1 MKGTIDWMARN
12 GVAANLLM
20 FLIIVGGFISLS
32 SVVQEVFPEF
42 SLDSI
47 QVRVEYLGAS
57 PDEIEESIVQRI
69 EEQIE
74 SIEGIRRITSVASE
88 NVGVVTAELQ
98 LGTDVSDA
106 LDKIKAEVD
115 RITTF
120 PVDAEE
126 PEVQELTNRSQ
137 VIQLAIHGDASE
149 RSLKELANR
158 IKDELTTLPELSYV
172 SVNGVRDYE
181 ISIEVDEATLR
192 KYNLQLSDI
201 TMAVRRGSLDLPG
214 GSLETTNEEI
224 LIRTKGQNYTADDF
238 ESIIVL
244 ARPDG
249 TTLRLSD
256 IATVVDG
263 FEEADLSTRFDGN
276 PAAFVEVYRTGDER
290 VLDMVEVVQAYVEE
304 IQPTIPAGIS
314 VDVWQNDARIL
325 DSRFNLLIKN
335 GAQGLA
341 LVILALALFLDLRLA
356 FWVSIGIFIS
366 FVGVFAVMLY
376 MGVSVNL
383 ITLFAF
389 ILSLGIV
396 VDDAI
401 VIGENVFAEQSKG
414 GSPLEA
420 AIRAAQRLAKPV
432 IFAVLT
438 TVTAF
443 SPLLF
448 APGALGKIMSQMPI
462 IVIAVLVFS
471 LIESLFILPQHLS
484 HTKSEA
490 ERQKPTLMRRIAG
503 GLILYLIFSAIMYST
518 QGTITPFTMIVFIPV
533 MLIAVYIDE
542 LQTWVK
548 RGLEWNTN
556 GPLQRGL
563 EFATKHYGIVI
574 CTCLAMVL
582 VSMGLIAGGYVKF
595 SFFPDIEG
603 ENVIARIELPEGT
616 PVEQTE
622 EIATFIESTGR
633 EVAAEFQATLPEEHP
648 PIINHIY
655 TSVGMQPMLNRG
667 PNANSGAS
675 PIQSHLAEIN
685 IELLDAEER
694 ELSAEVFEGVWRER
708 VGQIPN
714 VKSIA
719 FQSAVISLGKPI
731 QLEVS
736 APTPEELE
744 LAVERFK
751 AELNEFAGV
760 FEIEDDQD
768 PGKREV
774 KLALKPQARM
784 LGVTLDDLARQVR
797 AGFYG
802 DEALRIQRGRD
813 DIRVMVR
820 LPQDERNAL
829 ADIQNLRIRTPAG
842 AEIPLA
848 EVATAAFGFGPS
860 AINRTDRRR
869 VATIT
874 ADVDPE
880 IITAQQVVTALEA
893 ENIPAVIRDYP
904 GVRAGFEGEQREQ
917 ADTNAALLQGFMIAL
932 FVIYALLAIP
942 FGSYIQPLII
952 MAAIPFGFIGAI
964 LGHYFLGISFG
975 LLSVFGI
982 IGLSGVVVNDSLVLI
997 DFVNQRAR
1005 EGLPMREAIIDA
1017 GKARFRPILLTSI
1030 TTFLGILPLIL
1041 ERSVQA
1047 QFLIPMA
1054 VSLGFGILFATFIIL
1069 LLVPALAMWQHD
1081 ITTFFE
1087 GRKTRNVMV
1096 HEDAPSARPEE
1107 LQVPQFAIK
1116 KV

>member
-1 MKGTIDWMARN
+1 MARN

-20 FLIIVGGFISLS
+20 FLIIVGGFISFS

-47 QVRVEYLGAS
+47 QIRVEYLGAS
-57 PDEIEESIVQRI
+57 PDEVEESIVLRV

-98 LGTDVSDA
+98 LGTDISDA

-126 PEVQELTNRSQ
+126 PEVTELTNRSQ
-137 VIQLAIHGDASE
+137 VVQLAIHGNASE

-172 SVNGVRDYE
+172 RVNGVRNYE
-181 ISIEVDEATLR
+181 ISIEVDEETLR

-214 GSLETTNEEI
+214 GSVETNSEEI
-224 LIRTKGQNYTADDF
+224 LIRTKGQNYNAADF
-238 ESIIVL
+238 EAIIVV

-249 TTLRLSD
+249 TTLRVGD
-256 IATVVDG
+256 IATVNDG
-263 FEEADLSTRFDGN
+263 FEDADLLTRFDGN

-290 VLDMVEVVQAYVEE
+290 VLDMVEVVLDYVAQ
-304 IQPTIPAGIS
+304 IAPTIPEGIS
-314 VDVWQNDARIL
+314 VDVWQNDARL
-325 DSRFNLLIKN
+325 LESRFNLLIEN
-335 GAQGLA
+335 GALGLA

-366 FVGVFAVMLY
+366 FIGVFAVMFY

-401 VIGENVFAEQSKG
+401 VIGENVFAEQAKG
-414 GSPLEA
+414 GDPLEA
-420 AIRAAQRLAKPV
+420 AIRGAQRLAVPV
-432 IFAVLT
+432 TFAVLT

-448 APGALGKIMSQMPI
+448 APGTIGKIMSQMPV
-462 IVIAVLVFS
+462 IVIAVLMFS

-484 HTKSEA
+484 HTKP
-490 ERQKPTLMRRIAG
+490 ERERVKPTLRKRLVG
-503 GLILYLIFSAIMYST
+503 GLVLYLLFFAVMYAT
-518 QGTITPFTMIVFIPV
+518 QGEVTVFTLIIIIPAL
-533 MLIAVYIDE
+533 LIAVYIEE

-548 RGLEWNTN
+548 RALEWNIN
-556 GPLQRGL
+556 GPLQRSL

-574 CTCLAMVL
+574 TSCVALVL
-582 VSMGLIAGGYVKF
+582 ISGGLIAGGYIKF

-616 PVEQTE
+616 PTEQTRD
-622 EIATFIESTGR
+622 IAAFIEARGR
-633 EVAAEFQATLPEEHP
+633 EVAAEFQVTLPEEHP
-648 PIINHIY
+648 PLINHIY
-655 TSVGMQPMLNRG
+655 TSVGMQPSMNQG
-667 PNANSGAS
+667 PNATSGAS

-694 ELSAEVFEGVWRER
+694 ELSAEVFESAWRER

-714 VKSIA
+714 VKSMA

-731 QLEVS
+731 QLEIS
-736 APTPEELE
+736 AATPEVLAV
-744 LAVERFK
+744 AVERLK
-751 AELNEFAGV
+751 GELNAFAGV

-774 KLALKPQARM
+774 KLALKPQGRT

-820 LPQDERNAL
+820 LPEDERNAI

-848 EVATAAFGFGPS
+848 EVATASFGYGPS

-874 ADVDPE
+874 ADVDPD
-880 IITAQQVVTALEA
+880 IVTAQEVVSALEA
-893 ENIPAVIRDYP
+893 ENIPALMQDYP

-952 MAAIPFGFIGAI
+952 MAAIPFGLIGAI
-964 LGHYFLGISFG
+964 LGHLVFGVSFG

-982 IGLSGVVVNDSLVLI
+982 IGLSGVVVNNALVLI
-997 DFVNQRAR
+997 DFVNQRYR
-1005 EGLPMREAIIDA
+1005 EGLPMQQAIIEA
-1017 GKARFRPILLTSI
+1017 GKVRFRPILLTSL

-1047 QFLIPMA
+1047 QFLVPMA
-1054 VSLGFGILFATFIIL
+1054 ISLGFGILFATFIIL
-1069 LLVPALAMWQHD
+1069 LLVPALTMWQYD
-1081 ITTFFE
+1081 ITSFFK
-1087 GRKTRNVMV
+1087 GHNMRTPKAAAPKPAVQQ
-1096 HEDAPSARPEE
+1096 EDR
-1107 LQVPQFAIK
+1107 QVPQFAMK
-1116 KV
+1116 KA

>member
-1 MKGTIDWMARN
+1 MARN

-20 FLIIVGGFISLS
+20 FLIIVGGFISFS

-47 QVRVEYLGAS
+47 QIRVAYLGAS
-57 PDEIEESIVQRI
+57 PDEVEESIVLRI

-98 LGTDVSDA
+98 LGTDISDA

-126 PEVQELTNRSQ
+126 PEVTELTNRSQ
-137 VIQLAIHGDASE
+137 VVQLAIHGNASE

-172 SVNGVRDYE
+172 RVNGVRNYE
-181 ISIEVDEATLR
+181 ISIEVDEETLR

-214 GSLETTNEEI
+214 GSVETNSEEI
-224 LIRTKGQNYTADDF
+224 LIRTKGQNYNAADF
-238 ESIIVL
+238 EAIIVV

-249 TTLRLSD
+249 TTLRVGD
-256 IATVVDG
+256 IATVNDG
-263 FEEADLSTRFDGN
+263 FEDADLLTRFDGN

-290 VLDMVEVVQAYVEE
+290 VLDMVEVVLDYVAQ
-304 IQPTIPAGIS
+304 IAPTIPKGIS
-314 VDVWQNDARIL
+314 VDVWQNDARL
-325 DSRFNLLIKN
+325 LESRFNLLIEN
-335 GAQGLA
+335 GALGLA

-366 FVGVFAVMLY
+366 FIGVFAVMFY

-401 VIGENVFAEQSKG
+401 VIGENVFAEQAKG
-414 GSPLEA
+414 GDPLEA
-420 AIRAAQRLAKPV
+420 AIRGAQRLAVPV
-432 IFAVLT
+432 TFAVLT

-448 APGALGKIMSQMPI
+448 APGTIGKIMSQMPV
-462 IVIAVLVFS
+462 IVIAVLMFS

-484 HTKSEA
+484 HTKP
-490 ERQKPTLMRRIAG
+490 ERERVKPTLRKRLVG
-503 GLILYLIFSAIMYST
+503 GLVLYLLFFAIMYAT
-518 QGTITPFTMIVFIPV
+518 QGEVTLFTLIIIIPAL
-533 MLIAVYIDE
+533 LIAVYIEE

-548 RGLEWNTN
+548 RALEWNIN
-556 GPLQRGL
+556 GPLQRSL

-574 CTCLAMVL
+574 TSCVALVL
-582 VSMGLIAGGYVKF
+582 ISGGLIAGGYIKF

-616 PVEQTE
+616 PTEQTRD
-622 EIATFIESTGR
+622 IAAFIEARGR
-633 EVAAEFQATLPEEHP
+633 EVAAEFQVTLPEEHP
-648 PIINHIY
+648 PLINHIY
-655 TSVGMQPMLNRG
+655 TSVGTQPSMNRG
-667 PNANSGAS
+667 PDATSGAS
-675 PIQSHLAEIN
+675 PIQSHLAEVN

-694 ELSAEVFEGVWRER
+694 ELSAEVFESAWRER

-714 VKSIA
+714 VKSMA

-736 APTPEELE
+736 AATPEVLAI
-744 LAVERFK
+744 AVERLK
-751 AELNEFAGV
+751 GELNAFAGV

-774 KLALKPQARM
+774 KLALKPQART

-820 LPQDERNAL
+820 LPENERNAI

-848 EVATAAFGFGPS
+848 EVATASFGYGPS

-874 ADVDPE
+874 ADVDPD
-880 IITAQQVVTALEA
+880 IVTAQEVVSALEA
-893 ENIPAVIRDYP
+893 ENIPALVQDYP

-952 MAAIPFGFIGAI
+952 MTAIPFGLIGAI
-964 LGHYFLGISFG
+964 LGHLVFGVSFG

-982 IGLSGVVVNDSLVLI
+982 IGLSGVVVNNALVLI
-997 DFVNQRAR
+997 DFVNQRYR
-1005 EGLPMREAIIDA
+1005 EGLPMRQAIIEA
-1017 GKARFRPILLTSI
+1017 GKVRFRPILLTSL

-1047 QFLIPMA
+1047 QFLVPMA
-1054 VSLGFGILFATFIIL
+1054 ISLGFGILFATFIIL
-1069 LLVPALAMWQHD
+1069 LLVPALTMWQYD
-1081 ITTFFE
+1081 ITSFFT
-1087 GRKTRNVMV
+1087 GRKTRQG
-1096 HEDAPSARPEE
+1096 EDATAEQPARREE
-1107 LQVPQFAIK
+1107 RQVPQFAIK
-1116 KV
+1116 KA